1 MIITNLLLFILLLH
15 YTRPLGT
22 NLLYHLLSA
31 VQRIFIYYFYE
42 GNIGFAAADIFGI
55 MRAAILINSTV
66 LFISAFKIFK
76 RYLEEKDRND
86 KTSSELIEIKADKR
100 IHLVKTQDI
109 LYLEGN
115 GELRNLPYPAW
126 KKAHC
131 LHQHEAGP
139 EATAA

>member
-1 MIITNLLLFILLLH
+1 MVHQVLRSNVLIITNLLLFILLLH

-42 GNIGFAAADIFGI
+42 GNIGFAVADIFGWQDI

-66 LFISAFKIFK
+66 LFVSAFKIFK

-86 KTSSELIEIKADKR
+86 KASSELIEIKADKR
-100 IHLVKTQDI
+100 IHLVKTEDI

-115 GELRNLPYPAW
+115 GELRNLP
-126 KKAHC
+126 
-131 LHQHEAGP
+131 
-139 EATAA
+139 